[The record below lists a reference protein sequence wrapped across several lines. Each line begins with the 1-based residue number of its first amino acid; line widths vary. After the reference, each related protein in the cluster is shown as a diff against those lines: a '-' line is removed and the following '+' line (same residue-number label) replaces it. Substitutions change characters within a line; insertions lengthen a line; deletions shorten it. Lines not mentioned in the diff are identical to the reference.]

1 MSDSLPVYILDSFAV
16 LAYLEEE
23 AGMEQVKAV
32 LREAATGDCQVY
44 VSLINLGEIVYIIE
58 REQSLQKAQ
67 ETLAALEQLP
77 IQFLP
82 ASRQAILGAAHIKAQ
97 YPVAYADAFAIDA
110 AISQNGTV
118 LTGDPEFETVEH
130 LVNVS
135 WLR

>member
-32 LREAATGDCQVY
+32 LREATTGDCQVY